1 MKEIFAKSW
10 SVEGGIHLTRE
21 YLREF
26 ITLSEVGN
34 FTDAADQ
41 LFLSQSTLSRH
52 IKELEAELGVRLF
65 TRTSKSVILN
75 EYGQKFFP
83 YAQRILS
90 VEDECLRAFSDE
102 IHRMNGQLRIG
113 VFVLDEQYKYMDII
127 TEFHKEYRKYKISL
141 IEDRITVLKHCVE
154 KGTCDFAIVFNRPGQ
169 HPDNMERITISK
181 DSLVVILPPDH
192 PLASNSVVDL
202 EQLKDEPVIMQ
213 DESSFFYQQYIDAMQ
228 QVGFSPNI
236 NLCNLNTKSILKM
249 VEYGQGITI
258 RPKQLTVSKNNT
270 ATAMVDTR
278 PAIDID
284 IDLIYRKDKPRTAAE
299 NDLIG
304 FFREKLKNEQ
314 E

>member
-1 MKEIFAKSW
+1 M
-10 SVEGGIHLTRE
+10 TRE

-26 ITLSEVGN
+26 ITLADVGN

-52 IKELEAELGVRLF
+52 IRELEAELGVRLF
-65 TRTSKSVILN
+65 TRTTKNVVLN

-90 VEDECLRAFSDE
+90 VEDECIRAFTDE
-102 IHRMNGQLRIG
+102 IHRMKGQLRIG

-127 TEFHKEYRKYKISL
+127 TEFHKEYRQYEISL
-141 IEDRITVLKHCVE
+141 IEDRVTILKDFVT
-154 KGTCDFAIVFNRPGQ
+154 KGNCDFAIVFNQPGQ
-169 HPDNMERITISK
+169 QLEGMESITISK
-181 DSLVVILPPDH
+181 DSLVVILPLAH
-192 PLASNSVVDL
+192 PLAKYKVVDL
-202 EQLKDEPVIMQ
+202 GQLKDETVIMQ
-213 DESSFFYQQYIDAMQ
+213 DELSFFYQQYMEAVQ
-228 QVGFSPNI
+228 QEGFSPKV

-258 RPKQLTVSKNNT
+258 RPKLLTISKNST
-270 ATAMVDTR
+270 ATTMVETR
-278 PAIDID
+278 PTIDIN

-299 NDLIG
+299 NDLIQ
-304 FFREKLKNEQ
+304 FFRRTLNQEQ